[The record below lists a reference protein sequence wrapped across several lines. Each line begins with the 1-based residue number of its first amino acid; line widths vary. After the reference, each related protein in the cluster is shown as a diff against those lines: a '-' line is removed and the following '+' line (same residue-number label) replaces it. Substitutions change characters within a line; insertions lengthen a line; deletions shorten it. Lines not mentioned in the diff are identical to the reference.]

1 MTRRTPKLVSALGL
15 CIACGALIRCAVYDG
30 TLLDAAS
37 SAGASGANNGMAG
50 TASSGGPSA
59 GAPSAGS
66 GGDSAQEAGTSGE
79 SSTAGA
85 SASGGSDA
93 GGGTSGGASG
103 GASSGGNAGSTL
115 IAGSGGTSGGASSG
129 GAGAGGSGAGSAGT
143 AGSAVGG
150 GGTGGA
156 PSLCN
161 NVIVGSGTLGSVD
174 DFDDGNAFILVSDGR
189 SGTWIFASDGSGTTT
204 PAPGAATPSAVGE
217 MGLAQRIQGT
227 GLMGAGADLTAEL
240 VPPGDCYDASAY
252 RGVNVALKGSGQVE
266 LSVLTA
272 QVNAQPTA
280 KQDQYKAVVT
290 LTSAWQD
297 LSFAWSEFHQ
307 SGYPGATVLPFDNTK
322 LTGIAL
328 TPRSASKPLSF
339 DVTVDNLSLR
349 KKTN

>member
-1 MTRRTPKLVSALGL
+1 MSALGL

-129 GAGAGGSGAGSAGT
+129 GAGAGGSGAGAGGSGAGSAGT